1 MRSGRDTAATE
12 VRALAEAVADV
23 LVERGLIVAPS
34 TPARVV
40 NASEVGAHLGRD
52 RRWVYAHA
60 HELGGFRYGY
70 GPKARL
76 GFDLEAVERWKRER
90 RITAGGSGA
99 ARRRQPP
106 RGLALD
112 RAATLVPFEVRA

>member
-34 TPARVV
+34 PARVV
-40 NASEVGAHLGRD
+40 NAGEVGALLARD

-60 HELGGFRYGY
+60 HELGGFRYGE

-90 RITAGGSGA
+90 RITAGGAGA

-112 RAATLVPFEVRA
+112 RAAALIPFEFRA